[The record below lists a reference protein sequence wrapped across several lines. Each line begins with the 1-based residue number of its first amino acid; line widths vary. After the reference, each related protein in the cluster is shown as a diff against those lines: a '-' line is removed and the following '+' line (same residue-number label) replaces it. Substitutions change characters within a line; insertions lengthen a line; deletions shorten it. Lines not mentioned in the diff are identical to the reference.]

1 MTSIFSQIIT
11 VVMMNIRSLPRR
23 FWMSLAATLA
33 IAVVVAVL
41 LSFLSMSN
49 GFRKTLEGAGTED
62 TAIITRSGSKS
73 ELNSVL
79 SNDVVNII
87 TTAPGIAKD
96 ANDRPIYSAELYVVV
111 DGIKRT
117 TNTKVNIPMRGISQT
132 GFNLRKNVKIIEGRM
147 FEPGKNEIIA
157 GASIQREFSGFELG
171 NRVKFGKTT
180 WTVVGIFSTGGSAF
194 ESELWADARVLQS
207 QFRRGNSFQTVRVL
221 LTEPG
226 NIDGLLKAV
235 EDDPRLMLDIQTEAD
250 FFKEQGEALGG
261 MVYLG
266 WILSI
271 VMSLWA
277 LAGALNTMYISVTE
291 REQEIATLRAIGFSN
306 ISAFFGTLVESLVL
320 SLLGGIIGT
329 VAAYLFMDGLT
340 TSTLGGNFTQVAFT
354 FEMSPDLFLN
364 GIILALIIGLVG
376 GFFPAWRAARLPVV
390 LAFRGGA

>member
-221 LTEPG
+221 LSEPG

-261 MVYLG
+261 MVKLG

-271 VMSLWA
+271 VMSLGA

-364 GIILALIIGLVG
+364 GIVLALIIGLVG

>member
-221 LTEPG
+221 LAEPG

-271 VMSLWA
+271 VMSLGA

>member
-132 GFNLRKNVKIIEGRM
+132 GFDLRKNVKITEGRM

-221 LTEPG
+221 LSEPG

-261 MVYLG
+261 MVKLG

-271 VMSLWA
+271 VMSLGA

-354 FEMSPDLFLN
+354 FEMSSDLLMN